1 MYLFSSKVVLTF
13 VPLWELNRTVSPRS
27 ILPQYIKQA
36 HLIEL
41 GNMGDWMSEFY
52 VLWRFMKNIKLEWCI
67 LKSSFKF

>member
-1 MYLFSSKVVLTF
+1 MYSFSSEIVLTF

-41 GNMGDWMSEFY
+41 SIWE
-52 VLWRFMKNIKLEWCI
+52 I
-67 LKSSFKF
+67 